1 MRPRWREYALS
12 ALVRKIAATL
22 LVALVVAA
30 ASKPAEPRDGPAAAR
45 PQLGSDEAVDL
56 EVWRET
62 FRRPSEPVFAD
73 GTEDPLVRLGRHLFF
88 ERLLSGTG
96 RMACSTCHDPANS
109 FQDGRPRAVGV
120 FYKTLSRRTPPLFD
134 LAEVPALMRDGRAR
148 SLEEQVLMPVLDP
161 NEMGQ
166 TLERLLEQL
175 GRVRFY
181 RDAFDT
187 LFPGEGP
194 SARSIAAALAA
205 YVRSLTSPE
214 TAFDRWVEG
223 DESALD
229 DSERRGFMLFVGK
242 AGCVACHGGWR
253 LTDDDFHD
261 IGLPDRDR
269 GRGALFPDVEVWQHA
284 FRTPS
289 LRWVAARP
297 PYMHDGSLRSL
308 EAVIDH
314 YDRGGVDRPS
324 RSSRMRPLGLR
335 PEEKADLRAFL
346 VSVSRPAGPGS

>member
-1 MRPRWREYALS
+1 
-12 ALVRKIAATL
+12 
-22 LVALVVAA
+22 
-30 ASKPAEPRDGPAAAR
+30 
-45 PQLGSDEAVDL
+45 
-56 EVWRET
+56 
-62 FRRPSEPVFAD
+62 
-73 GTEDPLVRLGRHLFF
+73 
-88 ERLLSGTG
+88 
-96 RMACSTCHDPANS
+96 MACSTCHDPANS

-166 TLERLLEQL
+166 TLERLLGQL

-181 RDAFDT
+181 RDAFDA
-187 LFPGEGP
+187 LFPGEGL
-194 SARSIAAALAA
+194 SARSVAAALAA
-205 YVRSLTSPE
+205 YVRSLASSE

-223 DESALD
+223 DESALGE
-229 DSERRGFMLFVGK
+229 SERRGFALFVGK
-242 AGCVACHGGWR
+242 AGCVACHAGWR

-261 IGLPDRDR
+261 IGLPDEDR
-269 GRGALFPDVEVWQHA
+269 GRGALFPDVEAWRHA

-289 LRWVAARP
+289 LRGVAARP

-324 RSSRMRPLGLR
+324 RSARVRPLGLG
-335 PEEKADLRAFL
+335 PDEKADLRAFL
-346 VSVSRPAGPGS
+346 ESVSRPAGPGS